1 MLKSLLIA
9 AATSTVMLTGCA
21 TTSAPDADLAGVT
34 PTVKKV
40 PLNCLTTGTRIRL
53 KEGQCANVAGRSYSK
68 DELDRQG
75 TFTIDEALRRLD
87 PSVF

>member
-1 MLKSLLIA
+1 MIA
-9 AATSTVMLTGCA
+9 AAASIVMLAGCA
-21 TTSAPDADLAGVT
+21 TTAPASDIAAVN

-40 PLNCLTTGTRIRL
+40 PLNCLSTGTRIHL
-53 KEGQCANVAGRSYSK
+53 KEGECANVAGRSYSK

-87 PSVF
+87 PAVF

>member
-9 AATSTVMLTGCA
+9 AAASTVVLTGCA
-21 TTSAPDADLAGVT
+21 TTNAQNADLAAVS

-40 PLNCLTTGTRIRL
+40 PLNCLTTGTRIKL
-53 KEGQCANVAGRSYSK
+53 KEGACANVVGRSYSK
-68 DELDRQG
+68 EELDRQG
-75 TFTIDEALRRLD
+75 TFTIEEALRRLD

>member
-9 AATSTVMLTGCA
+9 ATACTVVLAGCA
-21 TTSAPDADLAGVT
+21 TTAASDSEVAAVT

-40 PLNCLTTGTRIRL
+40 PLNCLTSGTHIRL
-53 KEGQCANVAGRSYSK
+53 KEGECANVAGRSYSK
-68 DELDRQG
+68 DDLDRQG

-87 PSVF
+87 PAVF

>member
-1 MLKSLLIA
+1 
-9 AATSTVMLTGCA
+9 MLTGCA
-21 TTSAPDADLAGVT
+21 TTAAPDSALAAVS

-40 PLNCLTTGTRIRL
+40 PLNCLTTGTHIRL

-68 DELDRQG
+68 DDLDRQG

>member
-1 MLKSLLIA
+1 MKTLLIA
-9 AATSTVMLTGCA
+9 AAASTVMLTGCA
-21 TTSAPDADLAGVT
+21 TTTAPGSDLAAVNT
-34 PTVKKV
+34 TVKKV

-53 KEGQCANVAGRSYSK
+53 KEGECANVAGRSYSK

-87 PSVF
+87 PAVF

>member
-9 AATSTVMLTGCA
+9 AAASTVMLAGCA
-21 TTSAPDADLAGVT
+21 TTAQDSDLAAVN
-34 PTVKKV
+34 PSVKKV
-40 PLNCLTTGTRIRL
+40 PLNCLQTGTRIQL

-68 DELDRQG
+68 EEIDRQG